1 MTPSTGPP
9 AHNTR
14 AKAKLKHAPP
24 EKGMQSAAKHK
35 KPTPTVSG
43 FRLGFAAFFENMTG
57 GKSEKAETCTSRHK
71 RRHLE
76 RRISKL
82 ENEVHQ
88 AMAAMNAE
96 TGKLLKYRQLLNH
109 PKHKKGWR
117 ISSQMSLGD

>member
-35 KPTPTVSG
+35 KSTPTVSG
-43 FRLGFAAFFENMTG
+43 FRLGFAIFVENMTG
-57 GKSEKAETCTSRHK
+57 GKASKAETRTNRQQQ
-71 RRHLE
+71 RHLE

-88 AMAAMNAE
+88 AMAVMDAE
-96 TGKLLKYRQLLNH
+96 TGKLLKYRQLMNNS
-109 PKHKKGWR
+109 KHKKGWK
-117 ISSQMSLGD
+117 ISSANEFG